1 MSILLPVQ
9 PAPPQRRSETVTPA
23 QAEPRADAGRGAFAD
38 SLATAR
44 SGTNRTAQDER
55 SEPAETRTQRA
66 AIEQRAQVQA
76 LMLNGAMRFAV
87 ARGDEEA
94 PPSLTP
100 VISSLPA
107 AAPSSAASDEDEVP
121 GTLATLVPIA
131 SPPKALVPADGVLPD
146 DAIAASL
153 PEVPATEPDAETS
166 ARAAAAALAA
176 MLLVASLPDIA
187 PRVPSTDVPNDDVV
201 TDDVNVDQR
210 VGVRETSAGRGSE
223 GIVQR
228 LATDDA
234 RDSTL
239 VEDHFDAPA
248 SQSGAMMRDAAM
260 PSVSDGWSTSPN
272 EAAPITREAT
282 MNPANATPRINATTT
297 VNATATVNA
306 TTMVNAAT
314 VSEPTE
320 MAGTDARVWRDG
332 TSEVAE
338 HAGLTRAPAESREST
353 AALSVPVRG
362 RGDVTR
368 VETDVAAL
376 SPEFRERLAKVIER
390 MQREY
395 GHAVT
400 VVETARTQ
408 ERQDALYAQGRTTAG
423 PVVTWTRNSRHTK
436 GLAADLM
443 VDGAWQ
449 NPVGYAH
456 LATVAKQE
464 GLRTLGARDPGHV
477 ELPGQGAVSSE
488 TLGALLGDLEG
499 EAGDAARQVHA
510 ELRTRSDAA
519 ARASTMA
526 EVANVA
532 QVARVATVAQ
542 VARVAS
548 VARPGSGPRE
558 ASGGGETAPAQSP
571 SPLALSIP
579 SPNAA
584 ASDAGGAP
592 RLVTPTAAVNMADR
606 ISHLMDLQ
614 ATQSARPLNSV
625 LLRMDNVNGMEDQIR
640 IDTRGTMVDARL
652 GLANAQQAAAAT
664 DRLGE
669 LRAALER
676 RGLSA
681 DGVQVQAA
689 SAVRATDTATFSRA
703 AAPSLELA
711 ALRAAAESQAHGG
724 TRDQGSRDQQ
734 QREAFARDQA
744 RNTPRSSSDDARHR
758 SRREQPE
765 ERR

>member
-1 MSILLPVQ
+1 MSTLLPVQ

-23 QAEPRADAGRGAFAD
+23 QAEPRADAGHGAFAD

-87 ARGDEEA
+87 ARGDEQA
-94 PPSLTP
+94 PPSLMP

-107 AAPSSAASDEDEVP
+107 AAPSAAASDEDEIP
-121 GTLATLVPIA
+121 RTLATLVPIA
-131 SPPKALVPADGVLPD
+131 SPPKALVPADEVLPD
-146 DAIAASL
+146 DASAASL

-176 MLLVASLPDIA
+176 MLLVASLPDLA

-210 VGVRETSAGRGSE
+210 VGVREASAGRGSA
-223 GIVQR
+223 GIVPR
-228 LATDDA
+228 LATDDT
-234 RDSTL
+234 RGSTL

-260 PSVSDGWSTSPN
+260 PSVSDGRSTSPN
-272 EAAPITREAT
+272 EAAPITREST

-314 VSEPTE
+314 VSEPTQ

-353 AALSVPVRG
+353 AAPSVPVRG

-390 MQREY
+390 MRSEY

-542 VARVAS
+542 VAHVAS

-724 TRDQGSRDQQ
+724 TRDQGGRDQQ

>member
-1 MSILLPVQ
+1 MSTLLPVQ
-9 PAPPQRRSETVTPA
+9 PAPPQRRSDTVTPA
-23 QAEPRADAGRGAFAD
+23 LGESRTDAGRGAFAD

-44 SGTNRTAQDER
+44 SDTNRTSQDAN
-55 SEPAETRTQRA
+55 SEPPETRTQRA

-87 ARGDEEA
+87 ARGDEQA

-100 VISSLPA
+100 IVSSLPA
-107 AAPSSAASDEDEVP
+107 AAPSAAASDDEEIS
-121 GTLATLVPIA
+121 GSLATLVPIA
-131 SPPKALVPADGVLPD
+131 SPPKALVPAEAVLPD
-146 DAIAASL
+146 DAIAAAL
-153 PEVPATEPDAETS
+153 PEVPATEPDAYTT

-176 MLLVASLPDIA
+176 MLLVASLPDPA
-187 PRVPSTDVPNDDVV
+187 PRVPATDVPNDDVNDGV
-201 TDDVNVDQR
+201 NDGVSDDMNVDR
-210 VGVRETSAGRGSE
+210 HVDRHVDVRDTSAARGSA

-234 RDSTL
+234 RGSAL
-239 VEDHFDAPA
+239 VEDHFDVPA
-248 SQSGAMMRDAAM
+248 SQSGAIVRDATM
-260 PSVSDGWSTSPN
+260 PPVSDTWPKSLN
-272 EAAPITREAT
+272 ETVPMIREST
-282 MNPANATPRINATTT
+282 MNPANATRVLN
-297 VNATATVNA
+297 V
-306 TTMVNAAT
+306 AT
-314 VSEPTE
+314 VSAPAELARTD
-320 MAGTDARVWRDG
+320 ATIGTDGNSHGD
-332 TSEVAE
+332 SHNAE
-338 HAGLTRAPAESREST
+338 RAGLTRAPAASRES
-353 AALSVPVRG
+353 AAAPSVPVRG

-390 MQREY
+390 MRSEY

-408 ERQDALYAQGRTTAG
+408 ERQNALYAQGRTTAG

-443 VDGAWQ
+443 VDGGWQ

-477 ELPGQGAVSSE
+477 ELPGQSAVSGE

-548 VARPGSGPRE
+548 VARPGNGPRE
-558 ASGGGETAPAQSP
+558 ASGGEPAAAQSA
-571 SPLALSIP
+571 SPLALSVP
-579 SPNAA
+579 SSSIAG
-584 ASDAGGAP
+584 SDAGSAP

-711 ALRAAAESQAHGG
+711 AMRAAAESQAHGG
-724 TRDQGSRDQQ
+724 MRDQGGRDQQ